1 MKKLISSLAFL
12 AFMPLAQAERA
23 ESPVTVQIKLYLQ
36 GEQVVNGPTA
46 SGSYS
51 IASFKTADLIRR
63 IGESKNKTYTKAAR
77 LLYISDFDGLLITT
91 RYVIR
96 EKGQADDDVSTM
108 IQLGYAADL
117 NNGSQNFVVKY
128 KRTTKDLIVTG
139 SQTERATGVL
149 VLRFPNTRELLMNG
163 SYQSSLRHLASKQFP
178 GTGYT
183 TTTFGLMGGIGTF
196 DLRPGTP
203 ERQSRY
209 CEGSLK
215 IGPAKITHLII
226 E

>member
-1 MKKLISSLAFL
+1 MKKLIPFLAFL

-36 GEQVVNGPTA
+36 GAQVVNGPTII
-46 SGSYS
+46 GNYS
-51 IASFKTADLIRR
+51 IVSFKTADLIRR

-77 LLYISDFDGLLITT
+77 LLYISDFNGLLITS

-108 IQLGYAADL
+108 IALGYSPDL
-117 NNGSQNFVVKY
+117 NNGSENFVVKY
-128 KRTTKDLIVTG
+128 KRTTKDFIVTG
-139 SQTERATGVL
+139 SQTERATGAL
-149 VLRFPNTRELLMNG
+149 VLKFPNTRELLMNG
-163 SYQSSLRHLASKQFP
+163 SYQSTFRHLASKQFP
-178 GTGYT
+178 GTGYNT
-183 TTTFGLMGGIGTF
+183 TAFGIIGGIGTF

-203 ERQSRY
+203 ERQNRY

-215 IGPAKITHLII
+215 IGTPKITNLTQ
-226 E
+226 